1 MELKN
6 IILQM
11 LFVMIPH
18 VSMTAV
24 ESGINTIV
32 EDSLTTYK
40 LDDVIVKSQYRYA
53 KRKGDKF
60 VVSFKNSPFYEGKT
74 LAESLSMCPL
84 ITRQGEAFHILGKAS
99 SVIYINGRPSTLSGE
114 DLIAFLNAKNANEV
128 ERVEI
133 IAMPTGR
140 FADANKSGV
149 INIVMSQN
157 SKIGTMGI
165 INAETIKGHKFGA
178 RTDGMF
184 AFGLKNM
191 SINVF
196 ANYVNQKKERES
208 TAFYDFSNKEN
219 IQEVSEFCQHGRSFA
234 TTGSI
239 EWRKKNNLLGCS
251 YTYSSLLIDAD
262 YCNSATD
269 ALAWVKNANSNNHYN
284 TFQVYDDWKL
294 AGNTIN
300 FLYSWYDRR
309 NKTDDVFTASQVSK
323 HSDHANHTINNIKLN
338 ITSDLSDNWKIE
350 YGISVNYLRMFSNF
364 SYDIWKNS
372 ANYKENVW
380 KGYILTSK
388 QLGRWTIDAGINFEH
403 TKQDF
408 AGNQK
413 TYNSWLPN
421 VNITRKNNWGLLY
434 CQFSMTMERVPYS
447 CLTLSPIYFSPQS
460 MTIGNPE
467 LQPEKDYNLNLGIS
481 KGNLNIEMFYKKY
494 KNAYTQY
501 SYTGNDSIVNGYIN
515 LDDEDQYGLNIS
527 YSHAISAMFL
537 GKINISSYL
546 DYSKTLDSGT
556 DMNWNNYLSSS
567 LSIRFDKKKRFDAD
581 ISYWALFPQKE
592 RGMEW
597 KNRACFNIAVNY
609 NVIPSVLRIAFNI
622 NDLFNQNFA
631 YFSRKH
637 NDVNVINKN
646 KFDNRKLALAVRYT
660 LSNKKR
666 VGRNQQKTIDDLRR
680 IPTE

>member
-1 MELKN
+1 MF
-6 IILQM
+6 LQM
-11 LFVMIPH
+11 LFIMIPH
-18 VSMTAV
+18 TSIMAV
-24 ESGINTIV
+24 DSCINTIA
-32 EDSLTTYK
+32 EDSLITHQ
-40 LDDVIVKSQYRYA
+40 LDEVIVKSQYHYA

-74 LAESLSMCPL
+74 LAEGLGMCPL
-84 ITRQGEAFHILGKAS
+84 ITRQGEAFQILGKAS

-114 DLIAFLNAKNANEV
+114 DLIAFLNSKNINEV
-128 ERVEI
+128 DHVEI
-133 IAMPTGR
+133 ITMPTGK
-140 FADANKSGV
+140 FAEANKSGV
-149 INIVMSQN
+149 INIVIAQN
-157 SKIGTMGI
+157 SKLGTMGI
-165 INAETIKGHKFGA
+165 INAETMKGHNFGVK
-178 RTDGMF
+178 TNGMF

-191 SINVF
+191 NINVF

-219 IQEVSEFCQHGRSFA
+219 IQEVSEFSQHGRPFT

-239 EWRKKNNLLGCS
+239 EWRGKNNLLGCS
-251 YTYSSLLIDAD
+251 YTYSLLLIDAD

-269 ALAWVKNANSNNHYN
+269 ALSWIKNTNSNNHYN
-284 TFQVYDDWKL
+284 TLQVYDDWSF

-309 NKTDDVFTASQVSK
+309 NKTDDIFTASEMAN
-323 HSDHANHTINNIKLN
+323 HSDRANHTINNIKLN
-338 ITSDLSDNWKIE
+338 IASNLSDNWKIE
-350 YGISVNYLRMFSNF
+350 YGGSVNHLRMCSNF
-364 SYDIWKNS
+364 SYDNWKNS

-380 KGYILTSK
+380 KAYILTSK
-388 QLGRWTIDAGINFEH
+388 QLGRWSIDAGISFEH
-403 TKQDF
+403 TKQNF
-408 AGNQK
+408 VGNQK
-413 TYNSWLPN
+413 TYDSWLPN

-434 CQFSMTMERVPYS
+434 CLFSMTMERIPYS

-501 SYTGNDSIVNGYIN
+501 SYTDNGRIVNGYIN
-515 LDDEDQYGLNIS
+515 LDDENQYGLNIS
-527 YSHAISAMFL
+527 YSHAISTILL
-537 GKINISSYL
+537 GKIEASSYL
-546 DYSKTLDSGT
+546 DYSQTLNSGT
-556 DMNWNNYLSSS
+556 NMNWNNYLSTS
-567 LSIRFDKKKRFDAD
+567 LSIRLDKKKRFDAEV
-581 ISYWALFPQKE
+581 SYWALFPQKE
-592 RGMEW
+592 RGIEW
-597 KNRACFNIAVNY
+597 KNRACFNMAVNY

-637 NDVNVINKN
+637 DNVNVVNKN
-646 KFDNRKLALAVRYT
+646 KFDNRKAVFAVRYT

-666 VGRNQQKTIDDLRR
+666 VGRNQQKTIDDLER